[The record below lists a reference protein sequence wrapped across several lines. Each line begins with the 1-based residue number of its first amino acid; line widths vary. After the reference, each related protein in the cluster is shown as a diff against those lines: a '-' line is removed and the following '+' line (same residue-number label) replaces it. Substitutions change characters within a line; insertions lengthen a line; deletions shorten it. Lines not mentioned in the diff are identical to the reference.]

1 MKKRKLESSSHKYN
15 NFVII
20 LQQTIF
26 MQFNIKNI
34 NDWQN
39 VVDSILPELKHNILL
54 LKGNLGAGKTTFT
67 QFLIKNLGSKDE
79 VNSPTYSIVN
89 EYNSPKGKI
98 YHFDLY
104 RLKNIEEVYDIGIE
118 EYLDNAFLCIIEWP
132 EVYEDELYGL
142 NYHSMSINNTGE
154 NREITFD

>member
-1 MKKRKLESSSHKYN
+1 
-15 NFVII
+15 
-20 LQQTIF
+20 
-26 MQFNIKNI
+26 MQFNIEKI
-34 NDWQN
+34 EDWQK
-39 VVDSILPELKHNILL
+39 VVDSILPELKYNILL
-54 LKGNLGAGKTTFT
+54 LKGNLGAGKTTFS
-67 QFLIKNLGSKDE
+67 QFLLKNLGSEDE

-89 EYNSPKGKI
+89 EYSSPKGKI

>member
-1 MKKRKLESSSHKYN
+1 
-15 NFVII
+15 
-20 LQQTIF
+20 
-26 MQFNIKNI
+26 MQFIIHQI

-67 QFLIKNLGSKDE
+67 QFLLKNLDSEDE

>member
-1 MKKRKLESSSHKYN
+1 
-15 NFVII
+15 
-20 LQQTIF
+20 
-26 MQFNIKNI
+26 MQFTIHQI
-34 NDWQN
+34 NDWQK
-39 VVDSILPELKHNILL
+39 VVDSILPELKHNVLL

-67 QFLIKNLGSKDE
+67 QFLLKNLGSEDE

-89 EYNSPKGKI
+89 EYSSPKGKI

-142 NYHSMSINNTGE
+142 NYHAMNINNTGE
-154 NREITFD
+154 SREITFD

>member
-1 MKKRKLESSSHKYN
+1 
-15 NFVII
+15 
-20 LQQTIF
+20 
-26 MQFNIKNI
+26 MQFTI
-34 NDWQN
+34 NKIEDWQE
-39 VVDSILPELKHNILL
+39 VVDSIISQLKHNILL

-67 QFLIKNLGSKDE
+67 QFLLKNLESSDE

-89 EYNSPKGKI
+89 EYNTPKGKI

-132 EVYEDELYGL
+132 EVYEEELYGL
-142 NYHSMSINNTGE
+142 NYHTMSIVNTGDE
-154 NREITFD
+154 REVLFE

>member
-1 MKKRKLESSSHKYN
+1 MNYTIQTLE
-15 NFVII
+15 
-20 LQQTIF
+20 
-26 MQFNIKNI
+26 
-34 NDWQN
+34 DWQIIVN
-39 VVDSILPELKHNILL
+39 SIIPELKHNILL

-67 QFLIKNLGSKDE
+67 QFLLKSLGSNDE

-89 EYNSPKGKI
+89 EYNTPKGKV

-132 EVYEDELYGL
+132 EVYEEELYGL
-142 NYHSMSINNTGE
+142 NYHTMSINNTGNE
-154 NREITFD
+154 REITFD

>member
-1 MKKRKLESSSHKYN
+1 
-15 NFVII
+15 
-20 LQQTIF
+20 
-26 MQFNIKNI
+26 MQFNIKSI
-34 NDWQN
+34 GDWQEI
-39 VVDSILPELKHNILL
+39 VDRIIPQLQHNILL

-67 QFLIKNLGSKDE
+67 QFLLKNLGSKDE
-79 VNSPTYSIVN
+79 VNSPTYSIIN

-132 EVYEDELYGL
+132 EVYEEELYGL
-142 NYHSMSINNTGE
+142 PYHEMSIINNGE
-154 NREITFD
+154 SREITFG

>member
-1 MKKRKLESSSHKYN
+1 
-15 NFVII
+15 
-20 LQQTIF
+20 
-26 MQFNIKNI
+26 MQFTIHQI
-34 NDWQN
+34 NDWQK

-67 QFLIKNLGSKDE
+67 QFLLKNLGSEDE

-89 EYNSPKGKI
+89 EYSSPKGKI

-142 NYHSMSINNTGE
+142 NYHAMSINNTGE
-154 NREITFD
+154 SREITFD

>member
-1 MKKRKLESSSHKYN
+1 M
-15 NFVII
+15 NF
-20 LQQTIF
+20 Q
-26 MQFNIKNI
+26 I
-34 NDWQN
+34 NQINAWQK

-67 QFLIKNLGSKDE
+67 QFLLKSLGSKDE

-89 EYNSPKGKI
+89 EYSSPKGKI

-104 RLKNIEEVYDIGIE
+104 RLKNIDEVYDIGIE

>member
-1 MKKRKLESSSHKYN
+1 
-15 NFVII
+15 
-20 LQQTIF
+20 
-26 MQFNIKNI
+26 MQFNIKDI
-34 NDWQN
+34 EDWQQA
-39 VVDSILPELKHNILL
+39 VEQILPHLKHNIFL

-67 QFLIKNLGSKDE
+67 QFLLKNLGSTDE

-89 EYNSPKGKI
+89 EYSTPQGKV

-132 EVYEDELYGL
+132 EVYEEEFYGL
-142 NYHSMSINNTGE
+142 NYHTMSIINTGE
-154 NREITFD
+154 NREALFD